1 MANPECARPSRA
13 GAVSHL
19 TRRSLLSGIAGAL
32 VVAPPGGLL
41 GACGKD
47 EPDPLASVA
56 ARASAD
62 AALIDQ
68 VRTNA
73 AVPAE
78 TAGLLTELARARR
91 AHAAALATAIS
102 GTSTPAPA
110 PTPRPPSKA
119 ASPDPHKALA
129 QVRGG
134 LQDAQ
139 RQAGTLV
146 GTLPRSRAGLLGSI
160 AACCAAYREVL
171 T

>member
-1 MANPECARPSRA
+1 MANPECARPSRP

-19 TRRSLLSGIAGAL
+19 TRRSLLCGVAGAL
-32 VVAPPGGLL
+32 VVAPSAALL

-47 EPDPLASVA
+47 EPDPLTSVA

-68 VRTNA
+68 VRGNA

-78 TAGLLTELARARR
+78 TAGLLTELASARR

-102 GTSTPAPA
+102 GTAAPAPA
-110 PTPRPPSKA
+110 PGPPAKPP
-119 ASPDPHKALA
+119 SPDPHKALA

-139 RQAGTLV
+139 RQASTLV
-146 GTLPRSRAGLLGSI
+146 TTLPRSRAGLLGSI